1 MGGTTADTLPGEAER
16 LPTGCPEPGPG
27 ALGAHREDCLATA
40 SRGQHRKVGLGRCLQ
55 AGSAGPDRAARDTGR
70 IVWEAC
76 SPQEARVLVAPLP
89 RASPSQPRARGCP
102 EDEDEESKAPQWE
115 GAGGERQCP
124 HPAHVSRA
132 WKTAMTGSSWVVT
145 TRTLRNLSTSAS
157 SWERRVFSLYM
168 ISSRWWRPRK

>member
-1 MGGTTADTLPGEAER
+1 MGGTTADTLPGETEQ
-16 LPTGCPEPGPG
+16 LPTGRPG
-27 ALGAHREDCLATA
+27 ALGARRGDCLAMA
-40 SRGQHRKVGLGRCLQ
+40 SGSQHRRVGLGRCPQ

-70 IVWEAC
+70 IVREAC

-89 RASPSQPRARGCP
+89 QTSPSQPRAP
-102 EDEDEESKAPQWE
+102 EAVLKTEDEESKAPQWE
-115 GAGGERQCP
+115 GAGSERQCP

-132 WKTAMTGSSWVVT
+132 WKTAMTGSSCVVT